1 MSRHLEIITASATA
15 AATTGAAA
23 AALTGDTLVIKNGKT
38 VDIIAAW
45 QTNQTGGFGQLI
57 FPSAHDT
64 TRGFRANVPIGVNPS
79 LMPFGTMMRVEAQE
93 TLQPQIAATA
103 VAGDVEN
110 VSYLL
115 RYNDSPGMDAHL
127 ITPEEVE
134 RRVEKW
140 TTIENSLA
148 STAGPSYGTPET
160 FIADSDLLK
169 ANREYAIVGLTP
181 RTAVHTVYVQ
191 TPDGGNVRFGC
202 PGMLRQEITSQWF
215 MLLSRMHG
223 EPLVP
228 VFNSAGKGN
237 CFVGVVTDENAGTF
251 VVDLHLALLKPK

>member
-1 MSRHLEIITASATA
+1 MS
-15 AATTGAAA
+15 
-23 AALTGDTLVIKNGKT
+23 
-38 VDIIAAW
+38 
-45 QTNQTGGFGQLI
+45 FLI
-57 FPSAHDT
+57 
-64 TRGFRANVPIGVNPS
+64 
-79 LMPFGTMMRVEAQE
+79 
-93 TLQPQIAATA
+93 
-103 VAGDVEN
+103 
-110 VSYLL
+110 
-115 RYNDSPGMDAHL
+115 RYKDSPGMDAHL
-127 ITPEEVE
+127 ITPEEVN

-181 RTAVHTVYVQ
+181 RTAVHAVYVQ
-191 TPDGGNVRFGC
+191 TPDGGNVRFGA
-202 PGMLRQEITSQWF
+202 PGILRQEISSQWF

-251 VVDLHLALLKPK
+251 VVDLQLALLK

>member
-1 MSRHLEIITASATA
+1 MSKHLEIVSCAATA
-15 AATTGAAA
+15 AATTGSAGV
-23 AALTGDTLVIKNGKT
+23 ALGGDTLTVKNGRNI
-38 VDIIAAW
+38 DILAAW
-45 QTNQTGGFGQLI
+45 QTNQTAGFGQLI
-57 FPSAHDT
+57 FPTAHET
-64 TRGFRANVPIGVNPS
+64 TRGYRANVPIGINPALFS
-79 LMPFGTMMRVEAQE
+79 FGSKMRVESQE
-93 TLQPQIAATA
+93 TLAPLIAATA

-110 VSYLL
+110 LTFLL
-115 RYNDSPGMDAHL
+115 RYNDSPGMDAKL
-127 ITPEEVE
+127 ITPEEVN

-169 ANREYAIVGLTP
+169 ANREYAILGMTP
-181 RTAVHTVYVQ
+181 RTAVHAIYAQ

-202 PGMLRQEITSQWF
+202 PGVLRQEITSQWF
-215 MLLSRMHG
+215 MLLSRAHG

-251 VVDLHLALLKPK
+251 VVDLHLALLK

>member
-1 MSRHLEIITASATA
+1 MAKHIELITAAFTA
-15 AATTGAAA
+15 AVAGGSAA
-23 AALTGDTLVIKNGKT
+23 AALAGDTLTVKNGKEI
-38 VDIIAAW
+38 DIIAAW
-45 QTNQTGGFGQLI
+45 QTNQTAGFGQLI

-64 TRGFRANVPIGVNPS
+64 TRGFRANVPVGVNPS
-79 LMPFGTMMRVEAQE
+79 LFPFGTQMRVEAQE
-93 TLQPQIAATA
+93 TLAPLIAATA

-110 VSYLL
+110 VSFLL
-115 RYNDSPGMDAHL
+115 RYKDSPGMDAHL

-169 ANREYAIVGLTP
+169 ANRSYAIVGMTP
-181 RTAVHTVYVQ
+181 RTAVHAVYVQ

-202 PGMLRQEITSQWF
+202 PGILRQEITSQWF
-215 MLLSRMHG
+215 MLLSRLHR

-251 VVDLHLALLKPK
+251 VVDLHLALLK